1 MLSNSDGALSV
12 MAQQLAEVGINM
24 EFQTLDNAT
33 LISYAADPSQDWD
46 MIFRGN
52 PTATTNPGDLHST
65 YYKPWNNSR
74 ANELIEQM
82 KHVPTGSEESIA
94 CWEELANLMVEE
106 VPFIIF
112 GGNGEYY
119 SYHPELN
126 LNRTGIWQ
134 YFHNAYW
141 NNPSEHNSWE

>member
-1 MLSNSDGALSV
+1 
-12 MAQQLAEVGINM
+12 
-24 EFQTLDNAT
+24 
-33 LISYAADPSQDWD
+33 
-46 MIFRGN
+46 MIFRAN

-65 YYKPWNNSR
+65 YYKTWNNER

-82 KHVPTGSEESIA
+82 KHVPTGSDESVA
-94 CWEELANLMVEE
+94 YWEELAGLMVEE

-119 SYHPELN
+119 AYHPELN

-134 YFHNAYW
+134 FFHNAYW
-141 NNPSEHNSWE
+141 DDPGAHSSWE